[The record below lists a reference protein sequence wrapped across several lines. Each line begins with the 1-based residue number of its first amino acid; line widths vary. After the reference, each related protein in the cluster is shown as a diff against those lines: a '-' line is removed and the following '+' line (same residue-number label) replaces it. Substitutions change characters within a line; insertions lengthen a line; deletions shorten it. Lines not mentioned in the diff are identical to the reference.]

1 MKIDCIVWGL
11 WDNRVQYVQRRYP
24 TPGTGLLI
32 FQNMTLLGEAFFL
45 CRVTPIKL
53 LHIYIY
59 IYIYIYTYI
68 YICVCVYIYVYV
80 YEIYI

>member
-53 LHIYIY
+53 LHIYMCVCVCVY
-59 IYIYIYTYI
+59 
-68 YICVCVYIYVYV
+68 VCVYIYVYV